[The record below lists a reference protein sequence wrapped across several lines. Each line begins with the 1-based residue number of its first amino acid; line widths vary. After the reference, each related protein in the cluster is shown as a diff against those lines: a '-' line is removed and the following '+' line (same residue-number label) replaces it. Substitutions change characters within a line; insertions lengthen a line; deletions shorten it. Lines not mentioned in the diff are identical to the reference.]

1 MSPVHPDTL
10 AVLTSGIQAEV
21 ASYVFYL
28 EAVKKSPSDELKDM
42 WRELAADEKQ
52 HFQILERQYDSLVR
66 SEKWISTADILKK
79 EGLPEIGEDMT
90 RRHQDLVDQVAKAE
104 GIIEVL
110 EIALRLE
117 KEANG
122 TYTKGAEI
130 ADSAE
135 GKEMFER
142 LAKFELGH
150 VRKIQG
156 MIEKYS

>member
-66 SEKWISTADILKK
+66 SEKWISQPA
-79 EGLPEIGEDMT
+79 PEDPG
-90 RRHQDLVDQVAKAE
+90 HQ
-104 GIIEVL
+104 
-110 EIALRLE
+110 
-117 KEANG
+117 
-122 TYTKGAEI
+122 
-130 ADSAE
+130 
-135 GKEMFER
+135 
-142 LAKFELGH
+142 
-150 VRKIQG
+150 
-156 MIEKYS
+156 